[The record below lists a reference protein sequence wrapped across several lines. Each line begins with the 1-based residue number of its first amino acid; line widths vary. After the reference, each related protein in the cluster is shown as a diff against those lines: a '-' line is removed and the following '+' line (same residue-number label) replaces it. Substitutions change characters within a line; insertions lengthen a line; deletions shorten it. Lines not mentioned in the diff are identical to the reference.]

1 MKKSAY
7 LLVALLLLVLVACQP
22 ETVEVEVTR
31 VVTETETITETV
43 TEEVEV
49 EVTRVVEGEV
59 VTETVT
65 EEVEVEVTRVVE
77 VEVEAEAPVDTS
89 PIDFTYWAGLCE
101 DEWATNTD
109 LESPNFDGENSILC
123 TMVNAYNADNPD
135 NPAELS
141 PMDWPGTTELNTR
154 LAAGNPMDV
163 TVLHDFRL
171 PAYASRGLLTPLG
184 PILEEYGIDPDGWS
198 DAARAAVTH
207 NGEIYG
213 VPLDVHALLT
223 CYNLDLFEQAGM
235 LNDDGTPMIP
245 TGWEEWQAAAEQMH
259 EATGAVMAESNPG
272 GAWQVPNL
280 LSMIVQQGGSLID
293 ADGNPTLNTPE
304 AVTALTVMM
313 EWYNGTFSS
322 ETGGDNWALFF
333 NGETATA
340 SCGTWAVNFF
350 DSQAADPETA
360 LSNWYI
366 TTYMQLFDQP
376 ANAAYS
382 HTMVVPL
389 GVNADPAR
397 VDQVMQFLG
406 WMNDNNFAW
415 AFAGHLPVNQS
426 DLDSEAY
433 AELPHRLEYSN
444 LADEAFN
451 VPRATWAAALDNIL
465 GEALEAAITGIMTPE
480 EALAEAQARFDD
492 LAAFGQ

>member
-1 MKKSAY
+1 MKKVAY
-7 LLVALLLLVLVACQP
+7 IFAMLLLLVLVACQAQ
-22 ETVEVEVTR
+22 TVEVEVTR
-31 VVTETETITETV
+31 VVTETETVVE
-43 TEEVEV
+43 EV
-49 EVTRVVEGEV
+49 EVTRIVEGESI
-59 VTETVT
+59 TETVI
-65 EEVEVEVTRVVE
+65 EEVEVTRVVE
-77 VEVEAEAPVDTS
+77 VEAAAPVDTS
-89 PIDFTYWAGLCE
+89 PIDFTYWAGTCE

-109 LESPNFDGENSILC
+109 LESPNFDGEGSILC
-123 TMVNAYNADNPD
+123 TMINAYNADNPD
-135 NPAELS
+135 NPVEMS
-141 PMDWPGTTELNTR
+141 PVDWPGTTELNTR
-154 LAAGNPMDV
+154 LAAGDPMDA
-163 TVLHDFRL
+163 TVIHDFRL

-245 TGWEEWQAAAEQMH
+245 IGWEEWQAAAEQMH
-259 EATGAVMAESNPG
+259 EVTGAVMAESNPG
-272 GAWQVPNL
+272 GAWQVPNF

-304 AVTALTVMM
+304 AVTALTVMKG
-313 EWYNGTFSS
+313 WYNGTFSN
-322 ETGGDNWALFF
+322 ENPGDNWAAFI

-340 SCGTWAVNFF
+340 ACGTWAVNHF
-350 DSQAADPETA
+350 DAQAADPETA
-360 LSNWYI
+360 LSNWYV
-366 TTYMQLFDQP
+366 TTYMQFFDQP

-415 AFAGHLPVNQS
+415 ANAGHLPVNVS
-426 DLDSEAY
+426 DLESEAY
-433 AELPHRLEYSN
+433 AALPHRSEYSN

-451 VPRATWAAALDNIL
+451 VPRASWAVALDNIL
-465 GEALEAAITGIMTPE
+465 GEALEAAITDISTPE
-480 EALAEAQARFDD
+480 EALEEAQARFDD